1 MPMNNITYRVSLR
14 LALVI
19 SLLISLW
26 SVFFYIAMV
35 NEINDE
41 ADDSL
46 ENYTSLLVT
55 RILSGQVLP
64 QGGDGSNNTYTVT
77 PVDSLYAATH
87 SHYRYEDVDVY
98 IPEYREYE
106 PARVLTS
113 IFRNDQGQ
121 FFELR
126 VATPTFERHDIFGS
140 VLLWIVLLYI
150 SLLITI
156 LTITMLVFHRG
167 MRPLRLLLG
176 WLKEYTPGHRIKP
189 MPCESKESNEFGDLY
204 ETLYNAMERSESL
217 VARQSQ
223 FIGDASHELQTP
235 LAIIGN
241 RVEWLLD
248 SGNLTEQQ
256 AVELHKIGTTL
267 SRAIR
272 LNKTLLLLTK
282 IENGQFPEL
291 SQVDL
296 VPLLRDHVESC
307 DEIYSS
313 HELHVSLN
321 LPDEF
326 VVEMNESLLSTL
338 LANLVKNLYLH
349 SPQGSKGDIYIE
361 DRTLYF
367 VNDGDSALDS
377 DRLFDR
383 FYHASTRKTSTG
395 LGLALVASICK
406 NYGFEITY
414 SYHDSRHYFALKF

>member
-1 MPMNNITYRVSLR
+1 MNITYRVSLR
-14 LALVI
+14 LALII

-26 SVFFYIAMV
+26 SVFFYVAMV

-55 RILSGQVLP
+55 RILSGQDIP
-64 QGGDGSNNTYTVT
+64 QGGDGSNNTFTIT
-77 PVDSLYAATH
+77 PVDSIYAATH

-106 PARVLTS
+106 PARVLTT
-113 IFRNDQGQ
+113 IFSNGQGQ

-126 VATPTFERHDIFGS
+126 VATPTFERRDLFGS
-140 VLLWIVLLYI
+140 VLLWVVLLYV
-150 SLLITI
+150 SLLVTI
-156 LTITMLVFHRG
+156 LSITMLVFHRG
-167 MRPLRLLLG
+167 LSPLRSLLG
-176 WLKEYTPGHRIKP
+176 WLKEYTPGREIKP
-189 MPCESKESNEFGDLY
+189 LPQDSKHNEFADLY
-204 ETLYNAMERSESL
+204 DTLYNAMERSESL

-248 SGNLTEQQ
+248 SGDLTEQQ
-256 AVELHKIGTTL
+256 AVELHKIATTI
-267 SRAIR
+267 SRAVR

-282 IENGQFPEL
+282 IENGQFPEI

-296 VPLLRDHVESC
+296 IPLLRDHVESC
-307 DEIYSS
+307 DEIYSA

-321 LPDEF
+321 LPEEF
-326 VVEMNESLLSTL
+326 IVEMNESLLSTL

-349 SPQGSKGDIYIE
+349 SPQGGRGDIYIE
-361 DRTLYF
+361 GRTLYI
-367 VNDGDSALDS
+367 VNDGESELDS

-383 FYHASTRKTSTG
+383 FYHASKRKTSTG

-406 NYGFEITY
+406 NYGFDI
-414 SYHDSRHYFALKF
+414 SYQYLDGRHHFVLKF